1 MSSRVKRVENRP
13 LKLHTLAVNRDLTL
27 HLRRPGR
34 LAGSRRA
41 RESKNLLAG
50 GGQEK
55 GGEGIEGW
63 RVSSGRERRGLKR
76 VVVCHIEWPYREKA
90 VCLRTGELSL
100 HFLFTFL
107 HSSLWGGDGSHGRI
121 SCLTM
126 IGVKYLTVKKYVSE

>member
-55 GGEGIEGW
+55 GGEGTEGW
-63 RVSSGRERRGLKR
+63 RVSSGRAERVEEGGCLPSG
-76 VVVCHIEWPYREKA
+76 HIARKPSAW
-90 VCLRTGELSL
+90 RTVPPFFVYFFTQLSL
-100 HFLFTFL
+100 
-107 HSSLWGGDGSHGRI
+107 GGGWI
-121 SCLTM
+121 TW
-126 IGVKYLTVKKYVSE
+126 TN

>member
-90 VCLRTGELSL
+90 VCLENCPSIFCLLFYTALFRGGMDHMDEL
-100 HFLFTFL
+100 
-107 HSSLWGGDGSHGRI
+107 
-121 SCLTM
+121 
-126 IGVKYLTVKKYVSE
+126 VV